1 MHFDLHILFFAW
13 SMFTYINLNRVS
25 RTPRGEQ
32 DVCSDDEVDLR
43 GRTARGVFYYREQTR
58 CVPFS

>member
-1 MHFDLHILFFAW
+1 
-13 SMFTYINLNRVS
+13 MFTYINLNRVS